1 MYALTTSGA
10 VASDTL
16 GMKVGYGAGGK
27 CCEGSKL
34 ENGMKSKEQFMQKT
48 IVVWLGALLCCALWG
63 SAFPC
68 IKIGYRMFDI
78 ASSDVASQILFAGCR
93 FTLAGVLA
101 LLIGSV
107 LNRKALIPKR
117 ESWGKIVW
125 LCMLQTV
132 AQYLFFYVG
141 LAHTTGVKASI
152 IEGVNV
158 FIAILV
164 ASLIFHQEALSGKKI
179 IGSIIGFAGV
189 VLVNLTG
196 NGMDLSFSFLGEG
209 FIFLSTIAYAF
220 SSVYLKRYSKN
231 ENPVVLSG
239 WQFVVGGSIM
249 IVCGFAAGGRLAVWT
264 GSGILMLFYMA
275 VISAVAYSLWGILLK
290 YNPISRVAVF
300 GFMNPVFGV
309 ILSAFLLGETDSL
322 GVMCIAALLLVC
334 VGIYIV
340 NRPDAV
346 ENKKA

>member
-1 MYALTTSGA
+1 
-10 VASDTL
+10 
-16 GMKVGYGAGGK
+16 MKP
-27 CCEGSKL
+27 
-34 ENGMKSKEQFMQKT
+34 KEQFMQKT

-68 IKIGYRMFDI
+68 IKLGYEMFDI
-78 ASSDVASQILFAGCR
+78 ASEDVATQILFAGCR
-93 FTLAGVLA
+93 FTLAGILA

-107 LNRKALIPKR
+107 ASRTLLVPKR
-117 ESWGKIVW
+117 ASWGKIVR
-125 LCMLQTV
+125 LSMLQTV

-164 ASLIFHQEALSGKKI
+164 ASLIFHQEPLNAKKI
-179 IGSIIGFAGV
+179 VGSIIGFAGV

-196 NGMDLSFSFLGEG
+196 SGMELGFSFLGEG
-209 FIFLSTIAYAF
+209 FIFFSTIAYAF
-220 SSVYLKRYSKN
+220 SSVYLKRYSKE

-239 WQFVVGGSIM
+239 WQFCIGGIIM
-249 IVCGFAAGGRLAVWT
+249 IACGLAAGGRLTVWT
-264 GSGILMLFYMA
+264 GSGILMLVYLAFL
-275 VISAVAYSLWGILLK
+275 SAVAYSLWGILLK

-309 ILSAFLLGETDSL
+309 ILSALLLGETDTL
-322 GVMCIAALLLVC
+322 GVMCVVALLLVC

-340 NRPDAV
+340 NGG
-346 ENKKA
+346 